1 MKYNF
6 DEIIDR
12 QGTNALNTDGFRG
25 YIFHAGPEKKFKFK
39 DDEFIRMWVADM
51 EFATP
56 DVIRDAIEARLD
68 RKILGYTLCYDQGYY
83 DAFMGWCKNRY
94 GWEFKQEELV
104 FSPGVIPALYQLV
117 EDLVAKDE
125 KILTMTPAYGFF
137 LHTAEYNQIELVQ
150 SPLLQDNGHFTIDF
164 DDLEKKAADPKVT
177 MLLLCNPHNP
187 SGRVWT
193 EEELNKIAEIVK
205 KYNLWVISDEI
216 HCDIVR
222 TGLCHIP
229 FGKIMPDYPK
239 LITCM
244 SASKTFNMAG
254 LCFSDII
261 IRDPEERERFKSR
274 DKMVGDLNPLSI
286 EAHKAAYEKGEEW
299 LTQMKTYLDDNFKY
313 VKDFLDQYL
322 PEAVFQIPE
331 ATYLAWVNI
340 KPCLPEEND
349 FPGFFAN
356 EAGVLLEGG
365 NDLFVGNA
373 DGYIRLNLAMPRS
386 LIETGMTRMRD
397 AILKRKQH

>member
-56 DVIRDAIEARLD
+56 DVIRDAIKARLD

-83 DAFMGWCKNRY
+83 DAFMGWCKKRY

-125 KILTMTPAYGFF
+125 KILTMTPAYGYF
-137 LHTAEYNQIELVQ
+137 LHAAEYNQIELVQ
-150 SPLLQDNGHFTIDF
+150 SPLIQDHGHFTIDF

-177 MLLLCNPHNP
+177 MLVLCNPHNP

-193 EEELNKIAEIVK
+193 ADELNKIAEIVK
-205 KYNLWVISDEI
+205 KYDLWVISDEI

-229 FGKIMPDYPK
+229 FGKIMPDYAK

-261 IRDPEERERFKSR
+261 IRDPEERERFKGR

-286 EAHKAAYEKGEEW
+286 EAHKAAYEKGGEW
-299 LTQMKTYLDDNFKY
+299 LTQMKSYLDDNFKY

-322 PEAVFQIPE
+322 PEAVFEIPE
-331 ATYLAWVNI
+331 ATYLAWVNM
-340 KPCLPEEND
+340 KPCLPDEND
-349 FPGFFAN
+349 LPGFFAN

-365 NDLFVGNA
+365 NGLFVGNA
-373 DGYIRLNLAMPRS
+373 DGYVRLNLAMPRS